1 MNSISNTLME
11 TLEMFIGMAV
21 TGFLVLSVVLFIVD
35 GIKAKRQNRKRKTGN
50 PAFRTFQSHT
60 FKDVARI
67 KLRIDRKTVA
77 SEFEEI
83 VGIPYEESED

>member
-35 GIKAKRQNRKRKTGN
+35 GIKAKRQNRKRKTGIKVMFVISIVL
-50 PAFRTFQSHT
+50 ATIMAIVLFALIAMIVSY
-60 FKDVARI
+60 VAN
-67 KLRIDRKTVA
+67 
-77 SEFEEI
+77 S
-83 VGIPYEESED
+83 

>member
-35 GIKAKRQNRKRKTGN
+35 GIKAKRQNRKRKAGIKVMFVISIVLATIM
-50 PAFRTFQSHT
+50 AIVLFAL
-60 FKDVARI
+60 VAMI
-67 KLRIDRKTVA
+67 VSYVA
-77 SEFEEI
+77 YS
-83 VGIPYEESED
+83 

>member
-35 GIKAKRQNRKRKTGN
+35 GIKAKRQNRKRKTGIKVMFVISIVL
-50 PAFRTFQSHT
+50 ATIMAIILCAL
-60 FKDVARI
+60 VAM
-67 KLRIDRKTVA
+67 
-77 SEFEEI
+77 I
-83 VGIPYEESED
+83 VGYVANS

>member
-35 GIKAKRQNRKRKTGN
+35 GIKAKRQNRKRKTGIKVMFVISIVL
-50 PAFRTFQSHT
+50 ATILAIILFAL
-60 FKDVARI
+60 VAM
-67 KLRIDRKTVA
+67 
-77 SEFEEI
+77 I
-83 VGIPYEESED
+83 VGYVANS

>member
-35 GIKAKRQNRKRKTGN
+35 GIKAKRQNRKRKTGIKVMFVISIVL
-50 PAFRTFQSHT
+50 ATIMAIVLFALAAMIVSY
-60 FKDVARI
+60 VAY
-67 KLRIDRKTVA
+67 
-77 SEFEEI
+77 S
-83 VGIPYEESED
+83 

>member
-35 GIKAKRQNRKRKTGN
+35 GIKAKRQNRKRKTGIKVMFVISIVL
-50 PAFRTFQSHT
+50 ATIMAIVLFAL
-60 FKDVARI
+60 VAMI
-67 KLRIDRKTVA
+67 VSYVA
-77 SEFEEI
+77 NS
-83 VGIPYEESED
+83 

>member
-35 GIKAKRQNRKRKTGN
+35 GIKAKRQNRKRKTGIKVMFVISIVL
-50 PAFRTFQSHT
+50 ATIMAIILFAL
-60 FKDVARI
+60 VAM
-67 KLRIDRKTVA
+67 
-77 SEFEEI
+77 I
-83 VGIPYEESED
+83 VGYVANS